1 MTCGFKHHNPSSCTW
16 KTTVVILKAVFLF
29 VLGFFGGF
37 LLGFLLV
44 FRGVFCCFFGG
55 FFVGFFG
62 VFFVGF
68 SSSFLRKIL
77 VIEIN
82 VTRIV
87 H

>member
-29 VLGFFGGF
+29 VLGFFG
-37 LLGFLLV
+37 
-44 FRGVFCCFFGG
+44 

-62 VFFVGF
+62 GFFGGVFVGF